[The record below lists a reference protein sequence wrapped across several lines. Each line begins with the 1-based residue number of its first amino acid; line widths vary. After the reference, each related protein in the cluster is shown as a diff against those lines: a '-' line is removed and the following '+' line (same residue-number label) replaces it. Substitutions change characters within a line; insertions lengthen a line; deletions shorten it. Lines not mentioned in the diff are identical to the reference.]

1 MVNLPLRVVSLP
13 LRVVRVELLP
23 FIYYRKIKIIM
34 NRGKKLIELSPN
46 YTVSMAKVLTDVVVG
61 DSVSA
66 RKLLYTALSLVNPK
80 DIELEAEF
88 PACREWAIKNNS
100 ILAGMTP
107 DNIIENDT
115 YVSILGIERFY
126 ELNPDKMAF
135 TVDYTSFINTWYSDK
150 EKRNH
155 HKSLQATAAV
165 AHNMGIGQVDKLK
178 YGNGTRVVT
187 GSIPIFRSIKII
199 GYDEIIIKLNPD
211 FMPYIVLLNQIFIG
225 MGFLSFP
232 VQYMIGQEKVAG
244 MAMTAF
250 ALRNF
255 RIDKPASQ
263 PYRVDIASLRAQT
276 GCEKKYPVWA
286 DFKKSMIEKGITSV
300 NEDENSD
307 LEIELVSTEK
317 RGKNI
322 SHVNFRFKSE
332 SFKSIKK
339 ATPQQLNYL
348 NKKTAEKKPSKPI
361 VTEKKESNPEYKFT
375 SNFKSDSDD
384 QLDSHKNAFLTKFV
398 TTKRK
403 K

>member
-1 MVNLPLRVVSLP
+1 MS
-13 LRVVRVELLP
+13 
-23 FIYYRKIKIIM
+23 K
-34 NRGKKLIELSPN
+34 GKKLIELSPN
-46 YTVSMAKVLTDVVVG
+46 YTISMAKVLTDVVVG

-80 DIELEAEF
+80 DIELELAF
-88 PACREWAIKNNS
+88 ADCRDWAIKNNS

-107 DNIIENDT
+107 DNIIENDS

-135 TVDYTSFINTWYSDK
+135 TVDYNSFINTWYSDK

-155 HKSLQATAAV
+155 HKSLQTTAAV

-263 PYRVDIASLRAQT
+263 TYRVDMASLRAQT

-322 SHVNFRFKSE
+322 SHVNFRFTSE

-348 NKKTAEKKPSKPI
+348 NKKTTKDIPKTKSTKPLKTEPPEYSFQRDFRPDTNNKI
-361 VTEKKESNPEYKFT
+361 SIETEKN
-375 SNFKSDSDD
+375 NFLK
-384 QLDSHKNAFLTKFV
+384 KVKIN
-398 TTKRK
+398 RK